1 VWIAATISFLGD
13 GVVLVGFPLL
23 AASLTSDP
31 LAISIVQVARGL
43 PWLLFGVFGGVVADR
58 VDRRWAMVVADTCR
72 ASVIGLLAVAVYT
85 SSVTIGM
92 LWLAA
97 FALATGEVL
106 FDPAVQALVP
116 VIVQPSQLQR
126 ANGRLFASESSAME
140 LIGPA
145 IGGGLFAAAQW
156 LPFAADAVS
165 FCVAALVVASV
176 RGVFVPSPSG
186 GQAADNGD
194 SPMSALRTAWGWLRR
209 HRLLWW
215 LAIFGATSN
224 FAAAAFEAVLVVFA
238 SENLGIGDFAF
249 GILLAVAA
257 VGGTIASLLANRILN
272 WAGPGTVY
280 IASAGAGGVAM
291 AIAAFVTSGP
301 LFGLLLAVVFAAI
314 AVANVLTYSLRGEL
328 VPDEL
333 RGRIASVF
341 RTMLWAVW
349 PFGALVGGWL
359 ASSFSLRAPFILFG
373 GANMCI
379 ALAACAV
386 ANNRAVE
393 SARLVDS
400 A

>member
-72 ASVIGLLAVAVYT
+72 ACAIGLLAVSVYT
-85 SSVTIGM
+85 STVTIGVV
-92 LWLAA
+92 WIAA

-140 LIGPA
+140 FIGPA
-145 IGGGLFAAAQW
+145 LGGALFAAAQW

-165 FCVAALVVASV
+165 FAVAALFVASI
-176 RGVFVPSPSG
+176 RGVFLPATTVPGPET
-186 GQAADNGD
+186 AGD
-194 SPMSALRTAWGWLRR
+194 SARSAIRTAWSWLRN
-209 HRLLWW
+209 HPLLWW
-215 LAIFGATSN
+215 LAIFGAATN
-224 FAAAAFEAVLVVFA
+224 FAAAGVEAVLVVFA
-238 SENLGIGDFAF
+238 KQNLGLGDFGF
-249 GILLAVAA
+249 GLLLAGAA
-257 VGGTIASLLANRILN
+257 VGGTVASLTADRLLN

-280 IASAGAGGVAM
+280 IAAAAVGGVAM
-291 AIAAFVTSGP
+291 ALGAAVSNGP
-301 LFGLLLAVVFAAI
+301 VFGLLLALAFAA
-314 AVANVLTYSLRGEL
+314 VAATNVLTYSLRGEL

-333 RGRIASVF
+333 RGRVASIF
-341 RTMLWAVW
+341 RTMLWSVW

-359 ASSFSLRAPFILFG
+359 AKNVSVTTPLVFFG
-373 GANMCI
+373 IVNVAT
-379 ALAACAV
+379 AVVACVV
-386 ANNRAVE
+386 ANNRVVAN
-393 SARLVDS
+393 ARSLDTV
-400 A
+400 